1 MLVSKKIPSGF
12 SFLISLQ
19 FLPSILS
26 LSHPLPHSLPTFPSL
41 TLSLT
46 GYIKNNGYYLID
58 VTNQST
64 RWGVWAPEQL
74 NLNRSWS
81 DERGLNSLQ
90 ILSFLLSAYR
100 ITKKTDYL
108 SAWEVGSRRLHH
120 TSLLGMYTD
129 ADHTSS
135 RSCSPPTH
143 TQLCRSCLMDLMKD
157 SPHTMDAT

>member
-1 MLVSKKIPSGF
+1 MVSKKIPSGF
-12 SFLISLQ
+12 PSLIGLQ
-19 FLPSILS
+19 FLPSILFLS
-26 LSHPLPHSLPTFPSL
+26 LSPSLSPHLPFSHPLPHSLPTFPSL

-46 GYIKNNGYYLID
+46 DYIKNNGYYLID

-108 SAWEVGSRRLHH
+108 SAWEVGSRRLCH
-120 TSLLGMYTD
+120 TSLLSMYTD

-135 RSCSPPTH
+135 RSRSPPLH
-143 TQLCRSCLMDLMKD
+143 TLNC
-157 SPHTMDAT
+157 AGAV